1 MESNVNMVNEKR
13 QKHKKKHKKHKHR
26 RHSGGDNSTEERDS
40 YKRDSRHKKDTSG
53 FLFIKETMFLRYYF
67 VIYTIVLLVII
78 N

>member
-1 MESNVNMVNEKR
+1 MNMVNEKR

-26 RHSGGDNSTEERDS
+26 RHSGGDNLTEERES

-67 VIYTIVLLVII
+67 VIYTIVLLVI
-78 N
+78 